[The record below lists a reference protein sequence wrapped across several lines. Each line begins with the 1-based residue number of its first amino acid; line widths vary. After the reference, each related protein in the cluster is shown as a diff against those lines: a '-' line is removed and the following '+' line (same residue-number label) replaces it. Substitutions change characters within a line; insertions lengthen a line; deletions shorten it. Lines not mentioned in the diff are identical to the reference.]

1 MPSPEFTKQ
10 TRRPT
15 MTDRHSRIGKSRQPG
30 QRTGGKRRRGTPETR
45 SPRRHHWPKP
55 SAWQSSRSRCLAHAG
70 AIKTLA
76 VVNPAETSFKTE
88 GEISRTTDRPPP
100 RVDLPPLSG
109 CNLLPLRPAQA
120 VGGSGLWAT
129 GQVKMT
135 DDEGQT
141 ASILFFVFFFL
152 SCCFFF
158 CSCCSFSCPASRSFC
173 CCSFSCSSSFSA
185 QTASIFFVFYI
196 VSASTF

>member
-1 MPSPEFTKQ
+1 M
-10 TRRPT
+10 
-15 MTDRHSRIGKSRQPG
+15 
-30 QRTGGKRRRGTPETR
+30 
-45 SPRRHHWPKP
+45 
-55 SAWQSSRSRCLAHAG
+55 AHAG
-70 AIKTLA
+70 AVKTSA
-76 VVNPAETSFKTE
+76 DVNPAEASFKTE
-88 GEISRTTDRPPP
+88 GEISRTTDRPSP

-152 SCCFFF
+152 SL
-158 CSCCSFSCPASRSFC
+158 SL
-173 CCSFSCSSSFSA
+173 
-185 QTASIFFVFYI
+185 IHI
-196 VSASTF
+196 